1 MAEEPTFIVPVDS
14 PPPSQRQGRPPGN
27 GKIQNTLRLVRR
39 VGNGSWMM
47 IPDQCAQSYYRLRKA
62 DAEFGDVEIRI
73 RKRLDTGR
81 HDVFVKFPS
90 GGAR

>member
-1 MAEEPTFIVPVDS
+1 
-14 PPPSQRQGRPPGN
+14 
-27 GKIQNTLRLVRR
+27 
-39 VGNGSWMM
+39 MM
-47 IPDQCAQSYYRLRKA
+47 IPDQCHQSYYRIRRE
-62 DAEFGDVEIRI
+62 DAEFRDMEMTI